1 MSPFDLILI
10 QPIFNVL
17 IVIYGLLPG
26 HDYGL
31 ALIIFTILTRLAM
44 WPMVKRQLHQTKVM
58 RELQPELAKIK
69 AKAKGNKQ
77 LESRLMLEL
86 YREKGVNP
94 FGSIGMLIV
103 QLPIFIALFA
113 VVKLIAENHA
123 NIAKFTYD
131 FFESIPAIKGA
142 IATHV
147 DQTLFGVIDLAKHAV
162 MPNSGDIYWPLMVL
176 AVVAAALQFYQS
188 KQLLP
193 QPKEKRKLRD
203 ILKEQ
208 AAGKEVDQAEISAL
222 MTGKMVW
229 LFPALTFLLSVYL
242 QGALVLY
249 LVVSS
254 AVAIFQQARIL
265 SNDES
270 ELEKL
275 SEKTKT
281 KVKKAV
287 QAEVVEKPAVAAN
300 KKKPVKKGATKA
312 KKKRS

>member
-1 MSPFDLILI
+1 MSLFDIVLI

-44 WPMVKRQLHQTKVM
+44 WPMVKKQLRQTKVM
-58 RELQPELAKIK
+58 RALQPELVRIK
-69 AKAKGNKQ
+69 KKAKGNKQ
-77 LESRLMLEL
+77 LESRMMLEL

-94 FGSIGMLIV
+94 FSSIGMLLV
-103 QLPIFIALFA
+103 QLPVFIALFA
-113 VVKLIAENHA
+113 VVRLISENHA

-131 FFESIPAIKGA
+131 FLEQIPAIKEA
-142 IATHV
+142 IST
-147 DQTLFGVIDLAKHAV
+147 QINQSLFGVVDLTKHAV
-162 MPNSGDIYWPLMVL
+162 QAGSDIYWPLMIL
-176 AVVAAALQFYQS
+176 AVVAAVLQFIQS

-193 QPKEKRKLRD
+193 EPKEKRRLRD

-208 AAGKEVDQAEISAL
+208 AAGKEVDQSEISSL

-254 AVAIFQQARIL
+254 AVAIFQQRSAL
-265 SNDES
+265 AGDE
-270 ELEKL
+270 EEMEKL
-275 SEKTKT
+275 SEKTQT

-287 QAEVVEKPAVAAN
+287 EAEVVTEPAA
-300 KKKPVKKGATKA
+300 KKKPAKKATPKA

>member
-1 MSPFDLILI
+1 MSPFDIILI

-17 IVIYGLLPG
+17 ITIYGLIPG

-31 ALIIFTILTRLAM
+31 ALVIFTIITRLAM
-44 WPMVKRQLHQTKVM
+44 WPMVKKQLHQTKVM
-58 RELQPELAKIK
+58 RQLQPELVRIK
-69 AKAKGNKQ
+69 KKAKGNRQ
-77 LESRLMLEL
+77 LESRMMLEL

-94 FGSIGMLIV
+94 FSSIGMLLV

-113 VVKLIAENHA
+113 VVRLIAESHD

-131 FFESIPAIKGA
+131 FLEGIPAIKEA
-142 IATHV
+142 IADKV
-147 DQTLFGVIDLAKHAV
+147 DQTFFGIIDLTKHATQAG
-162 MPNSGDIYWPLMVL
+162 GDIYWPLLIL
-176 AVVAAALQFYQS
+176 AVVAAVLQFIQS

-193 QPKEKRKLRD
+193 QPKEKRRLRD

-208 AAGKEVDQAEISAL
+208 AAGKEVDQSEVSAL
-222 MTGKMVW
+222 MTGKMIW

-254 AVAIFQQARIL
+254 AVAIFQQKSAL
-265 SNDES
+265 EGDE
-270 ELEKL
+270 EEMEKL
-275 SEKTKT
+275 SEKTQK

-287 QAEVVEKPAVAAN
+287 EAEVVAEPAS
-300 KKKPVKKGATKA
+300 KKKSAKKAAPKA

>member
-1 MSPFDLILI
+1 MSLFDVILV

-17 IVIYGLLPG
+17 ITIYGLIPG

-31 ALIIFTILTRLAM
+31 ALIIFTIITRLAM
-44 WPMVKRQLHQTKVM
+44 WPMVKKQLHQTKVM
-58 RELQPELAKIK
+58 RQLQPELVKIK
-69 AKAKGNKQ
+69 KKAKGNKQ
-77 LESRLMLEL
+77 LESRMMLEL

-94 FGSIGMLIV
+94 FSSIGMLLV

-113 VVKLIAENHA
+113 VVRLIAEHHD
-123 NIAKFTYD
+123 NIAKYTYD
-131 FFESIPAIKGA
+131 FLQNIPAIKEA
-142 IATHV
+142 IADKV
-147 DQTLFGVIDLAKHAV
+147 DQSLFGFLDLTKHATQ
-162 MPNSGDIYWPLMVL
+162 PGGDIYWPLMIL
-176 AVVAAALQFYQS
+176 AAAAAALQFVQS
-188 KQLLP
+188 RQLLP
-193 QPKEKRKLRD
+193 QPKEKRRLRD
-203 ILKEQ
+203 VLKEQ
-208 AAGKEVDQAEISAL
+208 AAGKEVDQAEVSAL

-254 AVAIFQQARIL
+254 AVAIFQQASAL
-265 SNDES
+265 GGDE
-270 ELEKL
+270 EEMEKL

-287 QAEVVEKPAVAAN
+287 EAEVVAEPTE
-300 KKKPVKKGATKA
+300 KKKSGKKAATKA